1 MGLAVLAFIVIF
13 VLVAS
18 SGILL
23 AYRSGM
29 AGRLSA
35 AIASEAPGNAWLR
48 RLKQRGA
55 GESIKAIVQPFEKVL
70 PKSPQEV
77 SVAQQRLIRAGYR
90 QDSHLRIFYGSK
102 VLVPIGFI
110 LVVAFGGVTQYF
122 TPFIAYVMAVGFGYL
137 APDFWLGRQIK
148 KRQTEI
154 RLGLPD
160 FLDLMVVCIE
170 AGLGLDE
177 ALARTARELES
188 THPEVS
194 DEFGLVALE
203 QRAGRPRVDAWRHL
217 ADRVDIEMIR
227 TLTASLIQA
236 DQFGTSISKTLRT
249 YADGLRVRRR
259 QDVEEQAAKTAV
271 KLIFPLAFF
280 ILPTLFIVALGPSL
294 LVMQDAVEKY
304 LK

>member
-13 VLVAS
+13 VLIAS

-23 AYRSGM
+23 AYGSGM

-35 AIASEAPGNAWLR
+35 AIASEVPDTWLR
-48 RLKQRGA
+48 RLKQRRA
-55 GESIKAIVQPFEKVL
+55 SESIKAIVQPFEKVL
-70 PKSPQEV
+70 PKTPQEV
-77 SVAQQRLIRAGYR
+77 SVAQQRLMRAGYR
-90 QDSHLRIFYGSK
+90 QDSHLRFFYGSK
-102 VLVPIGFI
+102 VLLPIVLVI
-110 LVVAFGGVTQYF
+110 VVAFGGVTQYF
-122 TPFIAYVMAVGFGYL
+122 SPFMAYVMALGFGYL

-148 KRQTEI
+148 ERQMNI

-177 ALARTARELES
+177 ALARTARELQS

-203 QRAGRPRVDAWRHL
+203 QRAGRPRIDAWRNL
-217 ADRVDIEMIR
+217 ADRVDIEVIR
-227 TLTASLIQA
+227 TLVSSMIQA
-236 DQFGTSISKTLRT
+236 DQFGTSISKTLRI
-249 YADGLRVRRR
+249 YAEGLRIRRR
-259 QDVEEQAAKTAV
+259 QDVEEKAAKTAV

-280 ILPTLFIVALGPSL
+280 ILPTLFIVALGPSI

>member
-29 AGRLSA
+29 AGRLA
-35 AIASEAPGNAWLR
+35 TAIASEVPDSWFR
-48 RLKQRGA
+48 RLKQRPA
-55 GESIKAIVQPFEKVL
+55 SESIKAIVQPFEKVL
-70 PKSPQEV
+70 PKTPQEV

-102 VLVPIGFI
+102 VLVPIG
-110 LVVAFGGVTQYF
+110 LVMVVAFGGVTQYF
-122 TPFIAYVMAVGFGYL
+122 SPFIAYVMALGFGYL

-148 KRQTEI
+148 ERQMNI
-154 RLGLPD
+154 RLELPD

-177 ALARTARELES
+177 ALARTARELQS
-188 THPEVS
+188 TDPEVS

-203 QRAGRPRVDAWRHL
+203 QRAGRPRIDAWRHL
-217 ADRVDIEMIR
+217 ADRVDVDVIR
-227 TLTASLIQA
+227 TLVSSMIQA
-236 DQFGTSISKTLRT
+236 DQFGTSISKTLRI
-249 YADGLRVRRR
+249 YAEGLRVRRR
-259 QDVEEQAAKTAV
+259 QDVEEKAAKTAV

-280 ILPTLFIVALGPSL
+280 ILPTLFIVAVGPSI